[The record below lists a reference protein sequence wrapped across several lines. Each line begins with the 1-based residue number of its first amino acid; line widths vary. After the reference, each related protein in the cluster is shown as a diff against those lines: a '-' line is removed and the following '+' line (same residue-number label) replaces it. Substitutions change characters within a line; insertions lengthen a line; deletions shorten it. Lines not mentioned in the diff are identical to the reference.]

1 MNSVACFGRKQTAIS
16 PIIATLLLILIAIA
30 AGVVVYAY
38 VIGFVGSSTGGGG
51 NPTGQMTVDSATDG
65 NPPTTTVTVYVRN
78 TGSTSITISAVYLTD
93 NTAGTTQQATTV
105 QCNSAAC
112 TAIAPGAPAVKVTG
126 VIATLLTAGDSITVK
141 LVALDGTQTTFT
153 FRA

>member
-1 MNSVACFGRKQTAIS
+1 MKNLLFPGRKDSAIS

-51 NPTGQMTVDSATDG
+51 NPSGQISIDSASDSG
-65 NPPTTTVTVYVRN
+65 TTVTIYVRN
-78 TGSTSITISAVYLTD
+78 TGSTSITISAFYVID
-93 NTAGTTQQATTV
+93 NTAGTTQQASGLT
-105 QCNSAAC
+105 CNSAAC
-112 TAIAPGAPAVKVTG
+112 TAITPGAAAVKVQGT
-126 VIATLLTAGDSITVK
+126 IASALTPGDSITVK
-141 LVALDGTQTTFT
+141 VVSLDGTQTTFT